1 MVSKTTAA
9 FTCSGNNN
17 PVGRPKDANLFRLSN
32 VTLSVDV
39 LSSHLFCMT
48 NALHS
53 DAWRSWL
60 KPWRLVLCVLMA
72 LGLEAQATHLV
83 GGELYYTHLGG
94 SNYLVTLKV
103 YRDCGPANTLGT
115 GFDDQVYIG
124 MWDGTGQIGDND
136 VLTIPLTQSN
146 VSNVPVALGNPCGTP
161 PPDLCIEQA
170 IYSTT
175 VSLPA
180 TSYGWDLVWQRC
192 CRNPSISNLQNFGGT
207 ENPGATFVAHVPGT
221 SVSSDAT
228 QNSSPVFQELPPVAV
243 CANFDFVWDHS
254 AIDPDGDELVYSFCA
269 PLDGGGTGGGNG
281 ANSPVP
287 NPPAT
292 PPYQE
297 VEYIGGFS
305 GTYPI
310 TSDPAMA
317 IDPVTGV
324 ITGMPTSPGQY
335 AIGICVSEYRD
346 GELLSTTMRDFQF
359 NVTLC
364 DPNIQSVVAEQTP
377 AQLCIGE
384 TITLD
389 NGSVNGSSYA
399 WDFGVAG
406 ITDDVSDEFEPTYT
420 WPEPGDYWVSLVVNP
435 GWPCADTSEA
445 LYQVWQ
451 PLDPV
456 IVVDGFEC
464 DDGEEL
470 FTFAVEGNIDG
481 GASMLWDFGTG
492 SPGLA
497 DIPNP
502 GGISFDNADVWEIV
516 VSVNNHG
523 CTSDAGFTW
532 VAPPDPVALVEDQY
546 QFCTGLTFDF
556 TNLSSNAEAYLWD
569 FGDGVGGIPSGTSTD
584 PSPSYTFPDTG
595 VYEISLTAAA
605 DFTCPDVATAEVEI
619 QFLLEPT
626 FTTPDPNCFD
636 DHFFTFSGTASSDEN
651 TVYEWDFGGATVLA
665 NTAEEQVT
673 GLIYEEAG
681 TYDVS
686 LTASVP
692 GLTGCVQTFTAPVTV
707 IAEPAIDFQAGPWT
721 GCPPHSVSFTNMSTT
736 ETATTYTW
744 DFGDG
749 STSNA
754 VSTSHMY
761 MSPGVYPI
769 TLTMETG
776 GYCVRTLEMDG
787 PQAVEILPVPVAAID
802 VTPNQVDILN
812 PVVWVEYLGDQNV
825 DCYYSFGD
833 GGGIEGCN
841 GQYIYN
847 DGGTFTIT
855 QTVVNEFGCT
865 NTAEGQV
872 SVSGS
877 VFYAPTAFTPD
888 GDGLNDVWL
897 PVVRGV
903 SNYALRI
910 TNRWG
915 ELVFETNDPEEPWLG
930 QMGTDGQHYCP
941 NGVYLYRAVYF
952 DQVGYPRVAEGHL
965 HVAR

>member
-1 MVSKTTAA
+1 
-9 FTCSGNNN
+9 
-17 PVGRPKDANLFRLSN
+17 
-32 VTLSVDV
+32 
-39 LSSHLFCMT
+39 MT
-48 NALHS
+48 HALHS

-389 NGSVNGSSYA
+389 NGSINGSSYA

-406 ITDDVSDEFEPTYT
+406 ITDDVSEEFEPTYT

-451 PLDPV
+451 PLEPV

-492 SPGLA
+492 NPGLA

-749 STSNA
+749 TTSNA

>member
-1 MVSKTTAA
+1 
-9 FTCSGNNN
+9 
-17 PVGRPKDANLFRLSN
+17 
-32 VTLSVDV
+32 
-39 LSSHLFCMT
+39 MT

-53 DAWRSWL
+53 DTWRSWL
-60 KPWRLVLCVLMA
+60 KPWRFVLCVLMA

-324 ITGMPTSPGQY
+324 ITGMPNSPGQY

-389 NGSVNGSSYA
+389 NGSINGSSYA

-502 GGISFDNADVWEIV
+502 GGIFFDNAEVWEIV

-523 CTSDAGFTW
+523 CTTDAGFTW

-569 FGDGVGGIPSGTSTD
+569 FGDGVGGIPSGMSTD

-626 FTTPDPNCFD
+626 FTTPDPNCLD

-754 VSTSHMY
+754 VNTSHMY

-776 GYCVRTLEMDG
+776 GYCVRTLAMDG
-787 PQAVEILPVPVAAID
+787 PQSVEILPVPVAAID

-847 DGGTFTIT
+847 DGGTFTIN

-915 ELVFETNDPEEPWLG
+915 ELVFETTDPEEPWLG

>member
-1 MVSKTTAA
+1 
-9 FTCSGNNN
+9 
-17 PVGRPKDANLFRLSN
+17 
-32 VTLSVDV
+32 
-39 LSSHLFCMT
+39 MT

-53 DAWRSWL
+53 DAWWSWL
-60 KPWRLVLCVLMA
+60 KPWRLVLCVLLV

-389 NGSVNGSSYA
+389 NGSINGSSYA

-406 ITDDVSDEFEPTYT
+406 ITDDVSEEFEPTYT

-451 PLDPV
+451 PLEPV

-497 DIPNP
+497 DTPNP
-502 GGISFDNADVWEIV
+502 GGIFFDNADVWEIV

>member
-1 MVSKTTAA
+1 
-9 FTCSGNNN
+9 
-17 PVGRPKDANLFRLSN
+17 
-32 VTLSVDV
+32 
-39 LSSHLFCMT
+39 
-48 NALHS
+48 
-53 DAWRSWL
+53 
-60 KPWRLVLCVLMA
+60 MA

-492 SPGLA
+492 SPSLA

>member
-1 MVSKTTAA
+1 
-9 FTCSGNNN
+9 
-17 PVGRPKDANLFRLSN
+17 
-32 VTLSVDV
+32 
-39 LSSHLFCMT
+39 MT
-48 NALHS
+48 NALPS
-53 DAWRSWL
+53 DACRSRL

-389 NGSVNGSSYA
+389 NGSINGSSYA

-451 PLDPV
+451 PLEPV

-532 VAPPDPVALVEDQY
+532 VAPPDPVAMVEDQY

>member
-1 MVSKTTAA
+1 
-9 FTCSGNNN
+9 
-17 PVGRPKDANLFRLSN
+17 
-32 VTLSVDV
+32 
-39 LSSHLFCMT
+39 MT

-53 DAWRSWL
+53 NAWRSWL

-124 MWDGTGQIGDND
+124 MWDGTGQIEDND

-180 TSYGWDLVWQRC
+180 TGYGWDLVWQRC

-254 AIDPDGDELVYSFCA
+254 AIDLDGDELVYSFCA

-406 ITDDVSDEFEPTYT
+406 ITDDVSEEFEPTYT

-451 PLDPV
+451 PLEPV

-492 SPGLA
+492 SPALA

-692 GLTGCVQTFTAPVTV
+692 GLTGCIQTFTAPVTV

-915 ELVFETNDPEEPWLG
+915 EFVFETNDPEEPWLG

>member
-1 MVSKTTAA
+1 
-9 FTCSGNNN
+9 
-17 PVGRPKDANLFRLSN
+17 
-32 VTLSVDV
+32 
-39 LSSHLFCMT
+39 MT

-60 KPWRLVLCVLMA
+60 KPWSLVLCVLMA

-335 AIGICVSEYRD
+335 AIAICVSEFRD

-389 NGSVNGSSYA
+389 NGSINGSSYA

-406 ITDDVSDEFEPTYT
+406 ITDDVSEEFEPTYT

-464 DDGEEL
+464 EDGEEL

-492 SPGLA
+492 SPALA

-930 QMGTDGQHYCP
+930 QMGNDGQHYCP

>member
-1 MVSKTTAA
+1 M
-9 FTCSGNNN
+9 
-17 PVGRPKDANLFRLSN
+17 
-32 VTLSVDV
+32 
-39 LSSHLFCMT
+39 
-48 NALHS
+48 
-53 DAWRSWL
+53 
-60 KPWRLVLCVLMA
+60 
-72 LGLEAQATHLV
+72 
-83 GGELYYTHLGG
+83 
-94 SNYLVTLKV
+94 VTLKV

-124 MWDGTGQIGDND
+124 MWDGTGQIEDND

-389 NGSVNGSSYA
+389 NGSINGSSYA

-406 ITDDVSDEFEPTYT
+406 ITDDVSEEFEPTYT

-451 PLDPV
+451 PLEPV

-492 SPGLA
+492 SPALA

-692 GLTGCVQTFTAPVTV
+692 GLTGCIQTFTAPVTV

>member
-1 MVSKTTAA
+1 
-9 FTCSGNNN
+9 
-17 PVGRPKDANLFRLSN
+17 
-32 VTLSVDV
+32 
-39 LSSHLFCMT
+39 MT

-124 MWDGTGQIGDND
+124 MWDGTGQIEDND

-389 NGSVNGSSYA
+389 NGSINGSSYA

-406 ITDDVSDEFEPTYT
+406 ITDDVSEEFEPTYT

-451 PLDPV
+451 PLEPV

-492 SPGLA
+492 SPALA

-692 GLTGCVQTFTAPVTV
+692 GLTGCIQTFTAPVTV

>member
-1 MVSKTTAA
+1 
-9 FTCSGNNN
+9 
-17 PVGRPKDANLFRLSN
+17 
-32 VTLSVDV
+32 
-39 LSSHLFCMT
+39 MT
-48 NALHS
+48 HALHS

-310 TSDPAMA
+310 TSNPAMS

-389 NGSVNGSSYA
+389 NGSINGSSYA

-406 ITDDVSDEFEPTYT
+406 ITDDVSEEFEPTYT

-451 PLDPV
+451 PLEPV

-481 GASMLWDFGTG
+481 GASMLWDFGMG
-492 SPGLA
+492 NPGLA

-749 STSNA
+749 TTSNA

-930 QMGTDGQHYCP
+930 QMGADGQHYCP

>member
-1 MVSKTTAA
+1 
-9 FTCSGNNN
+9 
-17 PVGRPKDANLFRLSN
+17 
-32 VTLSVDV
+32 
-39 LSSHLFCMT
+39 MT

-389 NGSVNGSSYA
+389 NGSINGSSYA
-399 WDFGVAG
+399 WDFGVDG

-502 GGISFDNADVWEIV
+502 GGIFFDNADVWEIV

-665 NTAEEQVT
+665 NTAAEQVT

-915 ELVFETNDPEEPWLG
+915 ELVFETTDPEEPWLG

>member
-1 MVSKTTAA
+1 M
-9 FTCSGNNN
+9 
-17 PVGRPKDANLFRLSN
+17 
-32 VTLSVDV
+32 
-39 LSSHLFCMT
+39 
-48 NALHS
+48 
-53 DAWRSWL
+53 
-60 KPWRLVLCVLMA
+60 
-72 LGLEAQATHLV
+72 
-83 GGELYYTHLGG
+83 
-94 SNYLVTLKV
+94 
-103 YRDCGPANTLGT
+103 
-115 GFDDQVYIG
+115 
-124 MWDGTGQIGDND
+124 
-136 VLTIPLTQSN
+136 
-146 VSNVPVALGNPCGTP
+146 
-161 PPDLCIEQA
+161 
-170 IYSTT
+170 
-175 VSLPA
+175 
-180 TSYGWDLVWQRC
+180 
-192 CRNPSISNLQNFGGT
+192 
-207 ENPGATFVAHVPGT
+207 AHVPGT

-389 NGSVNGSSYA
+389 NGSINGSSYA

-502 GGISFDNADVWEIV
+502 GGIFFDNADVWEIV

-532 VAPPDPVALVEDQY
+532 VAPPDPMALVEDQY

-636 DHFFTFSGTASSDEN
+636 DHFFTLSGTASSDEN

-665 NTAEEQVT
+665 NTAAEQVT

-776 GYCVRTLEMDG
+776 GYCVRILEMDG

>member
-1 MVSKTTAA
+1 
-9 FTCSGNNN
+9 
-17 PVGRPKDANLFRLSN
+17 
-32 VTLSVDV
+32 
-39 LSSHLFCMT
+39 MT

-389 NGSVNGSSYA
+389 NGSINGSSYA

-451 PLDPV
+451 PLEPV

-681 TYDVS
+681 TYEVS

-721 GCPPHSVSFTNMSTT
+721 GCPPHSVNFTNMSTT

-776 GYCVRTLEMDG
+776 GYCVRTLEMNG
-787 PQAVEILPVPVAAID
+787 PQAVEILPIPVAAID
-802 VTPNQVDILN
+802 VTPNELDILN

>member
-1 MVSKTTAA
+1 
-9 FTCSGNNN
+9 
-17 PVGRPKDANLFRLSN
+17 
-32 VTLSVDV
+32 
-39 LSSHLFCMT
+39 MT

-389 NGSVNGSSYA
+389 NGSINGSSYA

-406 ITDDVSDEFEPTYT
+406 ITDDVSEEFEPTYT

-451 PLDPV
+451 PLEPV

>member
-1 MVSKTTAA
+1 
-9 FTCSGNNN
+9 
-17 PVGRPKDANLFRLSN
+17 
-32 VTLSVDV
+32 
-39 LSSHLFCMT
+39 MT

-53 DAWRSWL
+53 DPLRSWL

-389 NGSVNGSSYA
+389 NGSINGSSYA
-399 WDFGVAG
+399 WDFGVDG

-492 SPGLA
+492 SPSLA

-502 GGISFDNADVWEIV
+502 GGIFFDNADVWEIV

-569 FGDGVGGIPSGTSTD
+569 FGDGVGGIPSGMSTD

-595 VYEISLTAAA
+595 MYEISLTAAA

-915 ELVFETNDPEEPWLG
+915 ELVFESNDPEEPWLG

>member
-1 MVSKTTAA
+1 
-9 FTCSGNNN
+9 
-17 PVGRPKDANLFRLSN
+17 
-32 VTLSVDV
+32 
-39 LSSHLFCMT
+39 MT
-48 NALHS
+48 KALHF

-310 TSDPAMA
+310 TSDPAMS

-389 NGSVNGSSYA
+389 NGSINGSSYA

-406 ITDDVSDEFEPTYT
+406 ITDDVSEEFEPTYT

-451 PLDPV
+451 PLEPV

-492 SPGLA
+492 SPALA

>member
-1 MVSKTTAA
+1 MK
-9 FTCSGNNN
+9 
-17 PVGRPKDANLFRLSN
+17 
-32 VTLSVDV
+32 
-39 LSSHLFCMT
+39 

-53 DAWRSWL
+53 DALRSWL
-60 KPWRLVLCVLMA
+60 KPWRLILCVLMA

-254 AIDPDGDELVYSFCA
+254 AIDADGDELVYSFCA

-389 NGSVNGSSYA
+389 NGSINGSSYA

-456 IVVDGFEC
+456 IVVEGFEC

-502 GGISFDNADVWEIV
+502 GDIFFDNADVWEIV

-665 NTAEEQVT
+665 NTAAEQVT

-769 TLTMETG
+769 TLTMETA

>member
-1 MVSKTTAA
+1 
-9 FTCSGNNN
+9 
-17 PVGRPKDANLFRLSN
+17 
-32 VTLSVDV
+32 
-39 LSSHLFCMT
+39 MT

-53 DAWRSWL
+53 DALRSWL

-389 NGSVNGSSYA
+389 NGSINGSSYA

>member
-1 MVSKTTAA
+1 
-9 FTCSGNNN
+9 
-17 PVGRPKDANLFRLSN
+17 
-32 VTLSVDV
+32 
-39 LSSHLFCMT
+39 MT

-389 NGSVNGSSYA
+389 NGSINGSSYA

-406 ITDDVSDEFEPTYT
+406 ITDDVSEEFEPTYT

>member
-1 MVSKTTAA
+1 M
-9 FTCSGNNN
+9 
-17 PVGRPKDANLFRLSN
+17 
-32 VTLSVDV
+32 
-39 LSSHLFCMT
+39 
-48 NALHS
+48 
-53 DAWRSWL
+53 
-60 KPWRLVLCVLMA
+60 
-72 LGLEAQATHLV
+72 
-83 GGELYYTHLGG
+83 
-94 SNYLVTLKV
+94 
-103 YRDCGPANTLGT
+103 
-115 GFDDQVYIG
+115 
-124 MWDGTGQIGDND
+124 
-136 VLTIPLTQSN
+136 
-146 VSNVPVALGNPCGTP
+146 
-161 PPDLCIEQA
+161 
-170 IYSTT
+170 
-175 VSLPA
+175 SLPA

-389 NGSVNGSSYA
+389 NGSINGSSYA

-451 PLDPV
+451 PLEPV

-636 DHFFTFSGTASSDEN
+636 DHFFAFSGTASSDEN

-776 GYCVRTLEMDG
+776 GYCVRTLEMNG
-787 PQAVEILPVPVAAID
+787 PQAVEILPIPVAAID
-802 VTPNQVDILN
+802 VTPNELDILN

>member
-1 MVSKTTAA
+1 
-9 FTCSGNNN
+9 
-17 PVGRPKDANLFRLSN
+17 
-32 VTLSVDV
+32 
-39 LSSHLFCMT
+39 
-48 NALHS
+48 
-53 DAWRSWL
+53 
-60 KPWRLVLCVLMA
+60 MA

-389 NGSVNGSSYA
+389 NGSINGSSYA

-451 PLDPV
+451 PLEPV

-532 VAPPDPVALVEDQY
+532 VAPPDPVAMVEDQY

-754 VSTSHMY
+754 VSTSHIY

>member
-1 MVSKTTAA
+1 
-9 FTCSGNNN
+9 
-17 PVGRPKDANLFRLSN
+17 
-32 VTLSVDV
+32 
-39 LSSHLFCMT
+39 MT

-60 KPWRLVLCVLMA
+60 KPWSLVLCVLMA

-281 ANSPVP
+281 TNSPVP

-389 NGSVNGSSYA
+389 NGSINGSSYA

-492 SPGLA
+492 SPSLA

-556 TNLSSNAEAYLWD
+556 TNLSSNAEVYLWD
-569 FGDGVGGIPSGTSTD
+569 FGDGVGDIPSGTSTD

-626 FTTPDPNCFD
+626 FTTPDPNCLD

-776 GYCVRTLEMDG
+776 GYCVRTLAMDG
-787 PQAVEILPVPVAAID
+787 PQSVEILPVPVAAID

>member
-1 MVSKTTAA
+1 
-9 FTCSGNNN
+9 
-17 PVGRPKDANLFRLSN
+17 
-32 VTLSVDV
+32 
-39 LSSHLFCMT
+39 MT
-48 NALHS
+48 HALHS

-389 NGSVNGSSYA
+389 NGSINGSSYA

-406 ITDDVSDEFEPTYT
+406 ITDDVSEEFEPTYT

-451 PLDPV
+451 PLEPV

-481 GASMLWDFGTG
+481 GASMLWDFGMG
-492 SPGLA
+492 NPGLA
-497 DIPNP
+497 DIPYP

-761 MSPGVYPI
+761 VSPGVYPI

>member
-1 MVSKTTAA
+1 
-9 FTCSGNNN
+9 
-17 PVGRPKDANLFRLSN
+17 
-32 VTLSVDV
+32 
-39 LSSHLFCMT
+39 MT

-389 NGSVNGSSYA
+389 NGSINGSSYA

-406 ITDDVSDEFEPTYT
+406 ITDDVSEEFEPTYT

-451 PLDPV
+451 PLEPV

-681 TYDVS
+681 TYEVS

-776 GYCVRTLEMDG
+776 GYCVRTLEMDS

>member
-1 MVSKTTAA
+1 
-9 FTCSGNNN
+9 
-17 PVGRPKDANLFRLSN
+17 
-32 VTLSVDV
+32 
-39 LSSHLFCMT
+39 MT

-451 PLDPV
+451 PLEPV

-492 SPGLA
+492 SPSLA